1 MSSKLFQMGILNPTV
16 QMFIELN
23 LEEKAASRN
32 SRSAF
37 DNEKSSEPEANLK

>member
-1 MSSKLFQMGILNPTV
+1 MSSKLFQMGVSNPTV

-32 SRSAF
+32 SRSTF
-37 DNEKSSEPEANLK
+37 DDEKSSEPEAYLN